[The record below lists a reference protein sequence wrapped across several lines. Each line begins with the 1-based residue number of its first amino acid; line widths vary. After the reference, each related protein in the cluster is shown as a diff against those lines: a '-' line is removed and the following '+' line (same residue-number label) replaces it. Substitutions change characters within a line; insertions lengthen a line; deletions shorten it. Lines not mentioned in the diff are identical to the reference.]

1 MLIATMAVPWRRGTG
16 EAPPARTVRV
26 VQRVIQYRAQPIGVV
41 VETPAGYRIQSRGRS
56 WPCRPAARA
65 SDPPGS
71 WVTPA
76 GVVWVPDPA
85 VGCVLQPAQ

>member
-1 MLIATMAVPWRRGTG
+1 MPIATTAVPWRRGTG

-26 VQRVIQYRAQPIGVV
+26 VQRVIQYRAQPVGVV
-41 VETPAGYRIQSRGRS
+41 VETGAGYRVQSGGHS
-56 WPCRPAARA
+56 WPCRPGARA
-65 SDPPGS
+65 TDPPGS
-71 WVTPA
+71 WVTAA